1 MPHRVVQWATG
12 TVGKF
17 CLQQLI
23 DAPELELAGV
33 WVSGPA
39 KHGQDAGDLCD
50 RAPTGVRATTSIE
63 EIIALDADVVLH
75 TAAPFGSFDDD
86 VARLLA
92 SGTNVISTVAYFAP
106 TIDGDTVRTKME
118 QACAAG
124 GSTLYGAGLD
134 PGFAC
139 DRVPALM
146 TASVTDIK
154 RIRMA
159 ETLDVS
165 TYAAAQLLTDIGFGK
180 QLSDLNFDNEYI
192 QHFVGRMFPA
202 AIGKLA
208 TQLGLQLD
216 EIRPTGMPEFAFASE
231 DLDVAIG
238 HLAKGTISGACH
250 EFGGYRNGELI
261 ITHKW
266 VHFAE
271 RKGVPAGWPLPPEP
285 QPGEVMPYR
294 VLLEIDGRP
303 SLTVDLVYND
313 AEDTVFLPTATLA
326 VRAIPEVVAADP
338 GILIESAFGAWSAAS
353 PTTKTALA
361 GVGNSTSQ
369 EGP

>member
-1 MPHRVVQWATG
+1 MSHRVVQWATG

-23 DAPELELAGV
+23 DAPDIELAGV
-33 WVSGPA
+33 WVSGPS
-39 KHGQDAGDLCD
+39 KEGRDAGELCD
-50 RAPTGVRATTSIE
+50 RAPTGVTATTSID

-75 TAAPFGSFDDD
+75 AAAPFGSFDDD

-92 SGTNVISTVAYFAP
+92 SRKNVISTVAYFSPAL
-106 TIDGDTVRTKME
+106 DGEPVRAKLE
-118 QACAAG
+118 EACAAG

-146 TASVTDIK
+146 TGSVTDIK
-154 RIRMA
+154 SIRMA

-165 TYAAAQLLTDIGFGK
+165 TYAAPQLLTDIGFGK
-180 QLSDLNFDNEYI
+180 QLTELNFDNEYI
-192 QHFVGRMFPA
+192 QHFVNRMFPA

-208 TQLGLQLD
+208 DQLGLQLD

-261 ITHKW
+261 ISHKW

-271 RKGVPAGWPLPPEP
+271 RKGVPTGWPLPPEP
-285 QPGEVMPYR
+285 LPGEVMPYR
-294 VLLEIDGRP
+294 VLLEIEGRP

-313 AEDTVFLPTATLA
+313 VEDTVFLPTATLA
-326 VRAIPEVVAADP
+326 VRAIPEVVAAPP
-338 GILIESAFGAWSAAS
+338 GILTERVFGAWSAAS
-353 PTTKTALA
+353 L
-361 GVGNSTSQ
+361 
-369 EGP
+369 